1 MIKMNVKKKYLIPI
15 LLVCLTAGQ
24 IVSIN
29 ADAYT
34 PHLQVTT
41 TNTTLT
47 AGSKG
52 NISINLYNGGDYDV
66 TEIEA
71 LLSSTTPG
79 VSIIS
84 GSQKVINIIERSKSA
99 DYEVLIMVDQNVV
112 IGAYPLIMTLSYLR
126 AGRGIVTVTIPLSII
141 VEKPS
146 LPAIKITSSKSKLI
160 PGTESTVTLT
170 VENVVIYNVTN
181 IDITL
186 SSASPL
192 LTITSQ
198 INYYIANLKQ
208 GGSVSFDV
216 KVKSLENTPIGA
228 YVVTAQVWYTNDSD
242 VENRQTVSIPLEVT
256 TSAVTKSPVIT
267 ITNLNPRTVVPGEK
281 FSIDLKAVCADA
293 SISNAK
299 AVLTPDAKGLISPV
313 NPTTVS
319 LGDLTVGGST
329 EFSYMLLLSGSATA
343 GDIPLTVSIKYVDSK
358 GVQGTA
364 IETITVPVENLV
376 QFSLMQDQ
384 GIVAKRGSTQTLEA
398 DLLLIGTGRVMF
410 TQIQVLAEPP
420 VIQVAGSTEY
430 IGAIDP
436 DSPVPFTLKFAVSN
450 SSVTG
455 DYNLTLRITYLNS
468 RNIRQNATISVPLS
482 VTSNTTNVNPPVSDG
497 GIWGWIKRLFGLQ

>member
-1 MIKMNVKKKYLIPI
+1 VIKMNVKKQYLIPI

-29 ADAYT
+29 ADNYT

-41 TNTTLT
+41 TNTTLA

-52 NISINLYNGGDYDV
+52 NININLYNGGDYDV

-79 VSIIS
+79 VSIIN

-99 DYEVLIMVDQNVV
+99 DYAVLILVDQNVV

-146 LPAIKITSSKSKLI
+146 LPAIKITASESKLT
-160 PGTESTVTLT
+160 PGTESIVKLT
-170 VENVVIYNVTN
+170 VENAAIYNVTN
-181 IDITL
+181 IDVTL
-186 SSASPL
+186 SPASPL

-198 INYYIANLKQ
+198 INYYMARLKH
-208 GGSVSFDV
+208 GESVSFDV
-216 KVKSLENTPIGA
+216 NVKSLENTPIGA

-242 VENRQTVSIPLEVT
+242 VENRQTISVPLEIT

-267 ITNLNPRTVVPGEK
+267 ITNLNPRTIVPGEK

-313 NPTTVS
+313 NPTTIS
-319 LGDLTVGGST
+319 LGDLAAGGST
-329 EFSYMLLLSGSATA
+329 EFSYVLLLSGSATA
-343 GDIPLTVSIKYVDSK
+343 ADIPLIVSIKYVDSK
-358 GVQGTA
+358 GVQGVA
-364 IETITVPVENLV
+364 VETITVPVENLV

-384 GIVAKRGSTQTLEA
+384 VIVAARGSTQTLEA
-398 DLLLIGTGRVMF
+398 DLLLIGTGRVEF
-410 TQIQVLAEPP
+410 TQIQALQESP
-420 VIQVAGSTEY
+420 VILVPGSTEY

-450 SSVTG
+450 SSAIG
-455 DYNLTLRITYLNS
+455 DYSLKLRITYLNS
-468 RNIRQNATISVPLS
+468 RNIQQNATIRVPLS
-482 VTSNTTNVNPPVSDG
+482 VTPNTTIVSPPVSDG